1 MNYEID
7 WTLIPPQYK
16 WSTIDED
23 GTLAVHVQEPEMEMY
38 DTGGEWFTYMA
49 HVIIAGSPEVRFID
63 WQRSK
68 KHRP

>member
-7 WTLIPPQYK
+7 WTLIPEQYK

-38 DTGGEWFTYMA
+38 DTGGEWFSMIRHT
-49 HVIIAGSPEVRFID
+49 IIKGSPEVRFPD
-63 WQRSK
+63 WQKSK
-68 KHRP
+68 QPRP